1 MRIGSTSLSSSIT
14 VWSNQGLRVL
24 GLATKPIPT
33 QDRYSRTDEHDLM
46 FEGFLLF
53 SDPPKP
59 NIQQAISDL
68 VNLGVGLKIITGD
81 NGRVAQHLAETI
93 GLQVTGILSGS
104 ELNGMSNEAL
114 WQQAERTNLFVD
126 VDPNQKERIILAL
139 RKMGHVVGYMGDGI
153 NDVPALHAADVGI
166 SVDMAADVAKE
177 TADFMLLE
185 RDLDVLRRGIEE
197 GRTTFANTLKYIF
210 TTTSANFGNM
220 VSMAGA
226 SLFLP
231 FLPLLAKQILLN
243 NFLSDIPAMTIA
255 SDNVDREMVE
265 RPRRWNISFIRNFM
279 IVFGLISS
287 SFDYLTFGVLLFVV
301 RATPEQFRTGWFIES
316 LLTELVII
324 FVVRTYQPLFR
335 SRPGKYL
342 MMTTLMVFV
351 IALVLPMLPFA
362 QMLGFTPLPF
372 WVIAMLLGITV
383 LYVAVSEVAKSIFAK
398 QWMLAR

>member
-1 MRIGSTSLSSSIT
+1 MLVLVAHFPPSTCIF
-14 VWSNQGLRVL
+14 G
-24 GLATKPIPT
+24 ATI
-33 QDRYSRTDEHDLM
+33 
-46 FEGFLLF
+46 
-53 SDPPKP
+53 
-59 NIQQAISDL
+59 
-68 VNLGVGLKIITGD
+68 LK
-81 NGRVAQHLAETI
+81 R
-93 GLQVTGILSGS
+93 
-104 ELNGMSNEAL
+104 
-114 WQQAERTNLFVD
+114 
-126 VDPNQKERIILAL
+126 P
-139 RKMGHVVGYMGDGI
+139 
-153 NDVPALHAADVGI
+153 
-166 SVDMAADVAKE
+166 
-177 TADFMLLE
+177 
-185 RDLDVLRRGIEE
+185 
-197 GRTTFANTLKYIF
+197 
-210 TTTSANFGNM
+210 
-220 VSMAGA
+220 
-226 SLFLP
+226 
-231 FLPLLAKQILLN
+231 LN